1 MVGVAGNMTLVFG
14 GVIAGLGTV
23 ALMARFLN
31 SKIDTQNTKLNLK
44 QDKAMCNQVVETF
57 KESMHK
63 GDEKFDK
70 IMETLTDIQI
80 TNGQIKSQLKYMNGN
95 SKKQTP

>member
-1 MVGVAGNMTLVFG
+1 MTGELGLVFG
-14 GVIAGLGTV
+14 GAVAGLGTV
-23 ALMARFLN
+23 ALMSRFLN
-31 SKIDTQNTKLNLK
+31 QKIDKQQKRLDGK
-44 QDKAMCNQVVETF
+44 QDKVMCNQVVETF

-63 GDEKFDK
+63 GDEKFEK
-70 IMETLTDIQI
+70 IMETLTDIQV